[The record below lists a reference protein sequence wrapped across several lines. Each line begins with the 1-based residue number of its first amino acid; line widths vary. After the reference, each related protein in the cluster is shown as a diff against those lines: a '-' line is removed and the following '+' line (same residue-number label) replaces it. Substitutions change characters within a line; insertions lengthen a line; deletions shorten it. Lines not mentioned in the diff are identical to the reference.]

1 MGLFSKKSSDS
12 VKEAADAVRKL
23 SMSDKKEATAA
34 AKEQPK
40 PAAEAKA
47 EPKTAAKPEPL
58 VEEPAIAEA
67 TEVKGEYSL
76 SCRLRCTSS
85 RKLTGSRHS
94 PR

>member
-40 PAAEAKA
+40 PATEAKA
-47 EPKTAAKPEPL
+47 EPKTAAKTEPL
-58 VEEPAIAEA
+58 VEEPAIAAA
-67 TEVKGEYSL
+67 TEVKGEY
-76 SCRLRCTSS
+76 LRSWQPNCASD
-85 RKLTGSRHS
+85 RKLTGSRYS